1 MNSQKIKTKILSK
14 SKKSLNGNI
23 NKSKEKN
30 KSIKSSKKRSINKTT
45 SSDTKPKNIN
55 RISNSFKS
63 KIKNEEEKNWKRSQE
78 INNSK
83 ILVTDINYSTNII
96 NEKKVKNS
104 IQRLI
109 DTSKNLLKE
118 QNNILLENEKLIQNI
133 TVNDHEINKMEKKD
147 NSLNFRSVINNYTE
161 NLDII
166 LSKIKKNT
174 KDIEFTNQI
183 KEENNN
189 LKYKIQMLSM
199 DKNDDFRNVET
210 ELNSIKKIYST
221 EINGMLNFLNE
232 LGFQNLPF
240 EQISSPNNLT
250 SEKIK
255 NFFKFLKQTIKQ
267 LKDSSTEK
275 EEQIQMIKKY
285 NDKNE
290 NIKNQQKIFSNTEY
304 LNKINNE
311 NENYNVQKSFN
322 ILNNTKD
329 ILSQDL
335 NTNFLSNNINNYNKS
350 INNDRIKKIE
360 DLCLQNNYEDDNNQS
375 SEIYNKKTYEID
387 NNFLSEDDNKKSQSY
402 MDNFQR
408 TKNMVNKENS
418 NSGLGI
424 QLEHNYTDSYFYQN
438 MKDSYSNINNKN
450 IDNINLN
457 EKDYLSQINQNV
469 NQ

>member
-1 MNSQKIKTKILSK
+1 MNSQKIKTKVLSK

-30 KSIKSSKKRSINKTT
+30 KSIKSSKKRSINKTI

-55 RISNSFKS
+55 QISNSFKS

-109 DTSKNLLKE
+109 DTSQNLLKE

-250 SEKIK
+250 SEKIT

-267 LKDSSTEK
+267 LKDASNT
-275 EEQIQMIKKY
+275 
-285 NDKNE
+285 NDK
-290 NIKNQQKIFSNTEY
+290 KI
-304 LNKINNE
+304 
-311 NENYNVQKSFN
+311 
-322 ILNNTKD
+322 
-329 ILSQDL
+329 
-335 NTNFLSNNINNYNKS
+335 
-350 INNDRIKKIE
+350 
-360 DLCLQNNYEDDNNQS
+360 
-375 SEIYNKKTYEID
+375 
-387 NNFLSEDDNKKSQSY
+387 
-402 MDNFQR
+402 
-408 TKNMVNKENS
+408 
-418 NSGLGI
+418 
-424 QLEHNYTDSYFYQN
+424 
-438 MKDSYSNINNKN
+438 
-450 IDNINLN
+450 
-457 EKDYLSQINQNV
+457 
-469 NQ
+469 